1 MKRFTLSIIGG
12 ILIGLIMSF
21 VFWDYQGSTYE
32 ILNQAGVDRT
42 VSEMDFDFIFKASLL
57 SLVSA
62 ILIYLLWSLFDKK
75 KHEKFV
81 KEFNRNKKSN
91 N

>member
-1 MKRFTLSIIGG
+1 MKKFTLSLVGG
-12 ILIGLIMSF
+12 ILIGFIFSF

-32 ILNQAGVDRT
+32 ILNQAGIDRT
-42 VSEMDFDFIFKASLL
+42 VSEMDFDFVFKASLL

-62 ILIYLLWSLFDKK
+62 IFIYLLWNFFDKK
-75 KHEKFV
+75 KHDKFV
-81 KEFNRNKKSN
+81 EEFNRNKKSN